1 MATIRA
7 SRHYHSQQPQTWD
20 HLKVAIAATS
30 GFRRWQ
36 LERSSTNTQI
46 EDRTSLDHQ
55 VKLYL
60 RETLETL
67 AY

>member
-1 MATIRA
+1 MAIIPA
-7 SRHYHSQQPQTWD
+7 SRQYQSDRPQIWD
-20 HLKVAIAATS
+20 HLKQAIANTS
-30 GFRRWQ
+30 GFHRWQ
-36 LERSSTNTQI
+36 LERSAQDTQI
-46 EDRTSLDHQ
+46 QDLNLDHQ

>member
-1 MATIRA
+1 MATIPA

-36 LERSSTNTQI
+36 LERSSTEPQI
-46 EDRTSLDHQ
+46 EDRGLEYQ

>member
-1 MATIRA
+1 MAIIPA
-7 SRHYHSQQPQTWD
+7 SRPYQSDQHQIWD
-20 HLKVAIAATS
+20 HLKQAIATTS

-36 LERSSTNTQI
+36 LERSSQDTQVQ
-46 EDRTSLDHQ
+46 DLSLDHQ

>member
-1 MATIRA
+1 MAIIPA
-7 SRHYHSQQPQTWD
+7 SRHSQSNQHQIWD
-20 HLKVAIAATS
+20 HLKQAIATTS

-36 LERSSTNTQI
+36 LERSPQDDQI
-46 EDRTSLDHQ
+46 KNLSLDHQ

>member
-1 MATIRA
+1 MAIIPA
-7 SRHYHSQQPQTWD
+7 SRHSQSDQNQIWD
-20 HLKVAIAATS
+20 HLKQAIAATS

-36 LERSSTNTQI
+36 LERSPQDAQI
-46 EDRTSLDHQ
+46 KNLSLDHQ

>member
-1 MATIRA
+1 MATTRT

-30 GFRRWQ
+30 GFQRWQ
-36 LERSSTNTQI
+36 IERSSTDVPS
-46 EDRTSLDHQ
+46 EDRTLDRQ